1 MKKIYHTAINY
12 RPFEDLMEKKVV
24 NIEYEIAAVK
34 VVLKALLLT
43 LTDKQKEIVIQ
54 DINKTVN
61 DAYIDH
67 PQYQDVIS
75 KTEQYIKKII

>member
-1 MKKIYHTAINY
+1 M
-12 RPFEDLMEKKVV
+12 V

-43 LTDKQKEIVIQ
+43 LTDKQKEVVIH

-61 DAYIDH
+61 DAYINH

-75 KTEQYIKKII
+75 KTEQYIKKML

>member
-1 MKKIYHTAINY
+1 
-12 RPFEDLMEKKVV
+12 MEKKVV

-54 DINKTVN
+54 DVNKTVN

-75 KTEQYIKKII
+75 KTEQYIKKML

>member
-1 MKKIYHTAINY
+1 
-12 RPFEDLMEKKVV
+12 MEKKVV

-34 VVLKALLLT
+34 VILKALLLT

-54 DINKTVN
+54 DVNKTIN

-67 PQYQDVIS
+67 PQYQDIIS
-75 KTEQYIKKII
+75 KTEQYIKKML

>member
-1 MKKIYHTAINY
+1 
-12 RPFEDLMEKKVV
+12 MEKKMV

-43 LTDKQKEIVIQ
+43 LTDKQKEVVIH

-61 DAYIDH
+61 DAYINH

-75 KTEQYIKKII
+75 KTEQYIKKML

>member
-1 MKKIYHTAINY
+1 
-12 RPFEDLMEKKVV
+12 MEKKVV

-67 PQYQDVIS
+67 PQYQDVIN
-75 KTEQYIKKII
+75 KTEQYIKKCSKH

>member
-1 MKKIYHTAINY
+1 
-12 RPFEDLMEKKVV
+12 MEKKVV

-34 VVLKALLLT
+34 VILKALLLT

-67 PQYQDVIS
+67 PQYQDVIN
-75 KTEQYIKKII
+75 KTEQYIKKML

>member
-1 MKKIYHTAINY
+1 
-12 RPFEDLMEKKVV
+12 MEKKVV

-75 KTEQYIKKII
+75 KTEQYIKKML

>member
-1 MKKIYHTAINY
+1 
-12 RPFEDLMEKKVV
+12 MEKKVV

-34 VVLKALLLT
+34 VILKALLLT

-54 DINKTVN
+54 DVHKTIN

-75 KTEQYIKKII
+75 KTEQYIKKML

>member
-1 MKKIYHTAINY
+1 M
-12 RPFEDLMEKKVV
+12 
-24 NIEYEIAAVK
+24 EYEIAAVK
-34 VVLKALLLT
+34 VILKALLLT

-67 PQYQDVIS
+67 PQYQDVIN
-75 KTEQYIKKII
+75 KTEQYIKKML

>member
-1 MKKIYHTAINY
+1 
-12 RPFEDLMEKKVV
+12 MEKKVI

-43 LTDKQKEIVIQ
+43 LTDKQKEIAIH

-61 DAYIDH
+61 DAYINH
-67 PQYQDVIS
+67 PQYQDVIN
-75 KTEQYIKKII
+75 KTEQYIKKML

>member
-1 MKKIYHTAINY
+1 
-12 RPFEDLMEKKVV
+12 MEKKVV

-34 VVLKALLLT
+34 VILKALLLT

-54 DINKTVN
+54 DANKTIN

-67 PQYQDVIS
+67 PQYQDIIS
-75 KTEQYIKKII
+75 KTEQYIKKML

>member
-1 MKKIYHTAINY
+1 
-12 RPFEDLMEKKVV
+12 MEKKVV

-43 LTDKQKEIVIQ
+43 LTDKQKEIVIK

>member
-1 MKKIYHTAINY
+1 
-12 RPFEDLMEKKVV
+12 MEKKVV

-43 LTDKQKEIVIQ
+43 LTDKQKEIVTQ
-54 DINKTVN
+54 DVNKTVN

-75 KTEQYIKKII
+75 KTEQYIKKML

>member
-1 MKKIYHTAINY
+1 
-12 RPFEDLMEKKVV
+12 MEKKVI

-75 KTEQYIKKII
+75 KTEQYIKKML

>member
-1 MKKIYHTAINY
+1 
-12 RPFEDLMEKKVV
+12 MEKKVV

-54 DINKTVN
+54 DVNKTVN

-67 PQYQDVIS
+67 LQYQDVIS
-75 KTEQYIKKII
+75 KTEQYIKKML

>member
-43 LTDKQKEIVIQ
+43 LTDKQKEIVIK

>member
-1 MKKIYHTAINY
+1 M
-12 RPFEDLMEKKVV
+12 DKKVV

-34 VVLKALLLT
+34 VILKALLLT
-43 LTDKQKEIVIQ
+43 LTDKQKEIAIH

-61 DAYIDH
+61 EAYINH

-75 KTEQYIKKII
+75 KTHQYIKKML

>member
-1 MKKIYHTAINY
+1 
-12 RPFEDLMEKKVV
+12 MEKKVV
-24 NIEYEIAAVK
+24 NIEYEIAVVK

-67 PQYQDVIS
+67 PQYQDVIN
-75 KTEQYIKKII
+75 KTEQYIKKML

>member
-1 MKKIYHTAINY
+1 
-12 RPFEDLMEKKVV
+12 MEKKVV

>member
-67 PQYQDVIS
+67 PQYQDVIN
-75 KTEQYIKKII
+75 KTEQYIKKML

>member
-1 MKKIYHTAINY
+1 M
-12 RPFEDLMEKKVV
+12 
-24 NIEYEIAAVK
+24 AVK

-54 DINKTVN
+54 DVNKTVN

-67 PQYQDVIS
+67 PQYQDIIS
-75 KTEQYIKKII
+75 KTEQYIKKVL

>member
-1 MKKIYHTAINY
+1 
-12 RPFEDLMEKKVV
+12 MEKKVV

-54 DINKTVN
+54 DVNKTVN

-75 KTEQYIKKII
+75 KTEQYIKKCSKH

>member
-1 MKKIYHTAINY
+1 
-12 RPFEDLMEKKVV
+12 MEKKVV

-67 PQYQDVIS
+67 PQYQDVIN
-75 KTEQYIKKII
+75 KTEQYIKKML

>member
-1 MKKIYHTAINY
+1 
-12 RPFEDLMEKKVV
+12 MEKKVV

-43 LTDKQKEIVIQ
+43 LTDKQKEVVIH

-61 DAYIDH
+61 DAYINH
-67 PQYQDVIS
+67 PQFQDVIS
-75 KTEQYIKKII
+75 KTEQYIKKML